1 MVDISFHSK
10 SIAIVSFDSGKASN
24 LLSFSQM
31 RSLTKVAKEL
41 KSNKELAAVILT
53 GNIKKNFSFGFDLRD
68 KELKK
73 LNNSSQSI
81 KRDYF
86 LIGKEMCA
94 AWENLPFLTICLIN
108 GWCVG
113 GGLALAV
120 SLDLRIASSS
130 SKFYVPELERGFN
143 MSWGAI
149 PRLNALIG
157 PAKTKRLVLL
167 AEQVNSF
174 NAHSWGL
181 IDYYFDINDLMENA
195 IHFCNKASKMPRL
208 PFVLT
213 KESINNH
220 SQILNK
226 IGAYGDQDGFAL
238 AYSELEANLY

>member
-1 MVDISFHSK
+1 MVNISFQSS
-10 SIAIVSFDSGKASN
+10 SIATVSFDSGKASN

-31 RSLTKVAKEL
+31 RSLTKAANDL
-41 KSNKELAAVILT
+41 KSNKKLAAVVLT
-53 GNIKKNFSFGFDLRD
+53 GNLKKNFSFGFDLKD

-73 LNNSSQSI
+73 LNISSQSV

-86 LIGKEMCA
+86 LIGKEMCE

-143 MSWGAI
+143 MSWGSV
-149 PRLNALIG
+149 PRINALIG

-167 AEQVNSF
+167 AEQLNAF
-174 NAHSWGL
+174 TAHSWGL
-181 IDYYFDINDLMENA
+181 IDYYFDNRHLTKEAMTLCE
-195 IHFCNKASKMPRL
+195 KASKMPRL
-208 PFVLT
+208 PFILT

-226 IGAYGDQDGFAL
+226 ISTYGDQDGFTL
-238 AYSELEANLY
+238 AYNELDKSLY

>member
-1 MVDISFHSK
+1 MINISFPSA
-10 SIAIVSFDSGKASN
+10 SIATVYFDSGKPSN

-31 RSLTKVAKEL
+31 RSLTKVANDL
-41 KSNKELAAVILT
+41 KSNKKLAAVILT
-53 GNIKKNFSFGFDLRD
+53 GNINKNFSFGFDLRD

-73 LNNSSQSI
+73 LNKSDQSVR
-81 KRDYF
+81 RDYF
-86 LIGKEMCA
+86 LIGKEMCN
-94 AWENLPFLTICLIN
+94 AWESLPFLTICLIS

-113 GGLALAV
+113 GGLALAI

-130 SKFYVPELERGFN
+130 SKFYVPELERGLN
-143 MSWGAI
+143 MSWGSI
-149 PRLNALIG
+149 PRLNALVG

-174 NAHSWGL
+174 TAHSWGL
-181 IDYYFDINDLMENA
+181 IDYYFDSNSLMKKA
-195 IHFCNKASKMPRL
+195 ISLSEKASKMPRL
-208 PFVLT
+208 PFILT

-238 AYSELEANLY
+238 AYSELDENLY

>member
-1 MVDISFHSK
+1 MINISFQST
-10 SIAIVSFDSGKASN
+10 SIATVSFDSGKPSN

-31 RSLTKVAKEL
+31 RSLTKVANDL
-41 KSNKELAAVILT
+41 KSNKKLAAVILT
-53 GNIKKNFSFGFDLRD
+53 GNINKNFSFGFDLKD

-73 LNNSSQSI
+73 LNNSDQTV

-86 LIGKEMCA
+86 LIGKEMCE
-94 AWENLPFLTICLIN
+94 AWESLPFLTICLIS

-130 SKFYVPELERGFN
+130 SKFYVPEIERGLN
-143 MSWGAI
+143 MSWGSI
-149 PRLNALIG
+149 PRLNALLG

-167 AEQVNSF
+167 AEQINSF
-174 NAHSWGL
+174 TAHSWGL
-181 IDYYFDINDLMENA
+181 IDYYFDSNNLMKSA
-195 IHFCNKASKMPRL
+195 ISLSEKASKMPRL
-208 PFVLT
+208 PFILT

-220 SQILNK
+220 SQTLNK

-238 AYSELEANLY
+238 AYNALDENLY

>member
-1 MVDISFHSK
+1 MVNISFQSAC
-10 SIAIVSFDSGKASN
+10 IATVSFDSGKPSN

-31 RSLTKVAKEL
+31 RALTKIANDL
-41 KSNKELAAVILT
+41 KSNKKLAAVILT
-53 GNIKKNFSFGFDLRD
+53 GNINKNFSFGFDLRD

-73 LNNSSQSI
+73 LNHSSQSV
-81 KRDYF
+81 KREYF
-86 LIGKEMCA
+86 LIGKEMCD

-149 PRLNALIG
+149 PRLNALVG

-167 AEQVNSF
+167 AEQLNSF
-174 NAHSWGL
+174 TAHSWGL
-181 IDYYFDINDLMENA
+181 IDYYFDTNDLMKGA
-195 IHFCNKASKMPRL
+195 LGFCKKASKMPRL
-208 PFVLT
+208 PFILT
-213 KESINNH
+213 KESINNN

-238 AYSELEANLY
+238 AYSELDKNLY